1 MKRSFLIV
9 SLALWGVCIFAQPMM
24 KVSST
29 QHDFGKFKEEAG
41 KQKYNF
47 TVMNT
52 GDQPLVIQNIVAS
65 CGCTTP
71 EWTKGPIAP
80 KGTGQITAIYDPAN
94 RPGIFNKTLSVYTN
108 SKPEVVTLIIKGE
121 VVPREK
127 TVEELFT
134 FPVGPVRFES
144 NHLAF
149 TNVKKN
155 EKKIRVMQII
165 NTSSAPVKVGFENVP
180 AHLALKVSPE
190 TLKPGQKG
198 VVQGT
203 YDATKNNAWGNTSD
217 MVKVLTNGQVQPNLY
232 YYVSANL
239 VEDFS
244 GLSKE
249 ELENAP
255 VFNLAATTVDLGKIK
270 GATANEVEFKFAN
283 SGKRD
288 LIIRNIRASCGCTAI
303 QQGVQGQGIKPGES
317 SSIKA
322 TFNSGSYKGKVTK
335 AIYVY
340 TNDPK
345 NSEVVL
351 MLDAVVEQEAAASK

>member
-1 MKRSFLIV
+1 MKRFILFFAF
-9 SLALWGVCIFAQPMM
+9 ALCGIYVFAQPAM
-24 KVSST
+24 KIST
-29 QHDFGKFKEEAG
+29 SEHDFGKCKEEAG
-41 KQKYNF
+41 RQKF
-47 TVMNT
+47 DFVVMNT

-71 EWTKGPIAP
+71 EWTKNPIPP
-80 KGTGQITAIYDPAN
+80 KGTGTITAIYDPAN
-94 RPGIFNKTLSVYTN
+94 RPGPFNKTLSVYTN
-108 SKPEVVTLIIKGE
+108 SKPQVTVLVIKGE

-127 TVEELFT
+127 TVEELFI

-155 EKKIRVMQII
+155 AKKMQTMQVI
-165 NTSSAPVKVGFENVP
+165 NTSKEPAKIEFENVP
-180 AHLALKVSPE
+180 PHLTLKANPL

-198 VVQGT
+198 LIEGT
-203 YDATKNNAWGNTSD
+203 YDATKNQAWGYTTD
-217 MVKVLTNGQVQPNLY
+217 MVKVKVNGQVDQNVY
-232 YYVSANL
+232 YAVSANL

-255 VFNLAATTVDLGKIK
+255 VFDITSKTFDLGKIPGQK
-270 GATANEVEFKFAN
+270 ANDVEFTFKN
-283 SGKRD
+283 SGKSD
-288 LIIRNIRASCGCTAI
+288 LIIRYIKSSCGCTAV

-322 TFNSGSYKGKVTK
+322 VFNSGSYKGKVTK

-351 MLDAVVEQEAAASK
+351 MLNADVDQEASKN